1 MFVCLLRELN
11 AGVVVTGSASE
22 ASERKVLGVEGSGC
36 GSLRALVPLNPKPK
50 PLNPYEGP

>member
-22 ASERKVLGVEGSGC
+22 ASERKVLGVEGSGA
-36 GSLRALVPLNPKPK
+36 LRCSTMRA
-50 PLNPYEGP
+50 